1 MDRNMDDVSRRLSHT
16 HSGMLYQEKFD
27 TWLNLQPL
35 KEMVGIAKQLSEWPG
50 KPIYKENIQ
59 IIGYR
64 SLDGLRSAKVSPN
77 RVSKAK
83 VSPLLPSLF
92 IRDILCDRCPVLSSV
107 KRNIKQMLTVSGK
120 AAAISAGAQT
130 KHLLS
135 SVEVLGQ
142 QWGETSNSVY
152 KKKLDNLPNEVIIST
167 CVYEDMLNI
176 MNIHKTLSGSI
187 RKTNDYKDHETITVK
202 SLQSSVVITADLF
215 IWRYDNV
222 DFLLHRSGFLEVFNK
237 ISEIHALLL
246 YAWMQTST
254 SMSDSHYRDCIRF
267 WRHIARK
274 VSSFYLPTQPLA
286 ISEENKGFAY
296 TKSIEGLGVSE
307 LIRRGDE
314 TWGWTNERLG
324 QVLWNA
330 LKDDNIV
337 SEREF
342 KYSEFFILLRD
353 MSEETIAEL
362 LGTVKVVGH
371 PSIEVEAGLDSLY
384 EKTHANLP
392 INLETRNAC
401 VGILTR
407 DIIRVFYNKYKRYP
421 KVKFEPGTHP
431 NLISLISTARPWN
444 SPEGQSL
451 IDSVTPSDWY
461 KVRFD
466 KNDEFEAMDNRLA
479 LLKDKSLG
487 LQRSVV
493 MQNWISNVRT
503 QKNVINSKAILHF
516 LFSDEVMLS
525 LTDYMK
531 KFGDEEWE
539 ESLYD
544 YLVIKLTAKELELK
558 SKGRF
563 FGASPSVE
571 RDRRVVTESNVMRL
585 MSQVIPDQLLTPNE
599 LEVLKKLVS
608 FRDYRAIYPNCHIIN
623 ISFDFSSWNN
633 SMRSE
638 VVDVGAG
645 RILDSWYGTT
655 YYSKTMKAYENMLI
669 YYDDGLIKRKWDGQY
684 GGIEG
689 LNQATW
695 SIVFIGGIKYA
706 LESLGH
712 RYSITVKGDDV
723 RAAIIV
729 PKSSVPLEEVEMFRD
744 QIMSS
749 IQKLCK
755 DMGWS
760 LNPNESFVSLSLIAT
775 SKQYLFNDTW
785 LPASMKKI
793 MKITSHTNGV
803 FVSLED
809 IISTVFSIA
818 HSSCSQTTVVLPAFY
833 TASLV
838 SACIFYRQLN
848 RNIRNQQV
856 IAALLVWPQILSG
869 PGPLPL
875 QTFFVRGENDML
887 SVIIALYRHI
897 LVNHEDTYFKAL
909 IKNIMSIKL
918 SQNPSGKMLLGDPYC
933 LDLESPDRPESILK
947 RELKKILA
955 IRVVHPEIKAL
966 LSQHSNL
973 MAEKIVQCLI
983 AARPYYAKVSTAI
996 WECTPFYLI
1005 EELLAKF
1012 THSSTIMGFFTQM
1025 RSLNT
1030 MSRLGAVMWR
1040 KIIQAAKKRFNFWE
1054 ATLLP
1059 RYDDL
1064 TIIWG
1069 LHLPDWR
1076 HRCPTEIAKLVRNN
1090 QWGDVRGLTYP
1101 SLATQNIVIPERNI
1115 RQYRFSYGHLPR
1127 GAYSTVQIFHSS
1139 CSYQTPSKS
1148 HHYAS
1153 HKSSKIW
1160 LGARTS
1166 TKAEYVDIPE
1176 STQSPVLR
1184 KVKLLLALRKSSKTL
1199 GQTILPLIDKLLESY
1214 TTIPIQ
1220 DLELLTPIDSI
1231 EHFAHRVPI
1240 NSFSMTTMPNCR
1252 PNIAQLCL
1260 VNNES
1265 FTLLNEDPVN
1275 RSINM
1280 AARQFYLVAGCTFPL
1295 QYSNHLPLDHPESFL
1310 ATLHHDISNVYN
1322 YDLCPDCCA
1331 NVNDERVTF
1340 PDLAYLDLSS
1350 YRRLPLVA
1358 CGEFES
1364 RALLSAIKNLKL
1376 GVNLV
1381 LQAPK
1386 LDDIQPDVRTMQCLR
1401 ILVSQ
1406 HIHVSLDTYHT
1417 ILREGIHVDQATSS
1431 MVDNVLLSEG
1441 KKSLSNALA
1450 SLNIWRSVNSR
1461 MLYEAILIEAYIIFL
1476 TRAVSLFQFDGTFNN
1491 DGYIPEVCSTALTI
1505 IFSRIAQVQGLAFI
1519 NDGLL
1524 KCGYVKR
1531 EITWGFYL
1539 DRLQVLSKSFYLT
1552 HWSQFKTWFA
1562 SPESC
1567 PFHYSMALFNSDESL
1582 CQSLESKFGYVMTLF
1597 IALLRKQYRMSWM
1610 KLSDWIN
1617 QPMERVQADPRT
1629 RDLLAKFRWII
1640 RIGYLAE
1647 TLVYKPWRSPEYK
1660 PEEFLDPQGCIN
1672 IFAGDGIYDME
1683 EIEELTTS
1691 IQLSPVGELPYHLTT
1706 MIIWNHLKVKIVTS
1720 GGTGLDVLESMF
1732 KFSLSDI
1739 ASPLP
1744 TLIEEAMDMINTFS
1758 RTYKMVVNIQVVRGS
1773 LVECERV
1780 VKEHVNKETE
1790 DTTEGPIVMR
1800 LPSHQRLRE
1809 EEPLSDISML
1819 SFLCKRP
1826 HASGL
1831 THKVINHQS
1840 EGNGDMQY
1848 TQLMNLTQE
1857 WTRLLKEP
1865 RTHLTLDGTD
1875 FFRIFGNLNKA
1886 YLRWVEVMVK
1896 TGLPWSHHL
1905 RNSVIL
1911 VLGDGGGSVSRF
1923 LVTTYQQIKIIF
1935 CDKVVA
1941 TGPGSIAN
1949 GTEAPAEFLSNTK
1962 IEYKKLITW
1971 DGFTTGDVSEV
1982 STREN
1987 IQMRLEESRLPCR
2000 LVISDIVPDNLKI
2013 SHDDMSK
2020 IVYGILD
2027 AGFHALS
2034 NGGVLMFRLPLLD
2047 NIRWSHF
2054 LCIIYESFS
2063 HVHIFMSDFDRPEL
2077 LSIYVVI
2084 FISHNPIHYSPN
2096 LSTKLFDPSYK
2107 PNLDIW
2113 DYNDITKT
2121 IRRLIRHKIT
2131 IRNQDIMSPY
2141 CPLNSN
2147 WDNVVKSQPIA
2158 PISSLTMDWTNEFTM
2173 KETHLC
2179 RLPTEYVMNC
2189 NHVGNIRRTQLL
2201 RMVVE
2206 RNTNCPQDV
2215 ISQTIKEMIV
2225 SESLSSLL
2233 TSAARGDNLS
2243 VSQIKQTIRSI
2254 WGEHNQLL
2262 SRVQELYPSYS
2273 NLLSVYYKQV
2283 ITTREVMKHYI
2294 RFISWWVL
2302 SYKARTMACEESHP
2316 WFDSS
2321 VDQNLCDTC
2330 HYLSSQYPA
2339 PPSWRSRNGPDIYYF
2354 LWT

>member
-1 MDRNMDDVSRRLSHT
+1 MYKNMDDVSRRLSHT

-35 KEMVGIAKQLSEWPG
+35 KEMVILAGELPDWPE
-50 KPIYKENIQ
+50 KPLYKGNIQ
-59 IIGYR
+59 LIGYR
-64 SLDGLRSAKVSPN
+64 SLDGLRSA
-77 RVSKAK
+77 RVTPRMLSKAK

-92 IRDILCDRCPVLSSV
+92 IRDILCDRCPVLSAT
-107 KRNIKQMLTVSGK
+107 KRNVRQMLSVSSD
-120 AAAISAGAQT
+120 AAAMSVSAQT
-130 KHLLS
+130 NHLLS
-135 SVEVLGQ
+135 SVEVMGKR
-142 QWGETSNSVY
+142 WSSASNNVY
-152 KKKLDNLPNEVIIST
+152 RDKLSHLPNEVVVST
-167 CVYEDMLNI
+167 CVYEDMLNL
-176 MNIHKTLSGSI
+176 MNVHKALSGSV
-187 RKTNDYKDHETITVK
+187 RKNADYKDHEKITMK
-202 SLQSSVVITADLF
+202 SLQSTIVVTADVFL
-215 IWRYDNV
+215 WRYDNV
-222 DFLLHRSGFLEVFNK
+222 DFLLHRSGFLEIFNK

-254 SMSDSHYRDCIRF
+254 SMGDTHYRDCIRF
-267 WRHIARK
+267 WRHIASK

-286 ISEENKGFAY
+286 ISEENKGFTY

-314 TWGWTNERLG
+314 NWGWTNDRLG

-337 SEREF
+337 IEREF
-342 KYSEFFILLRD
+342 KYSEFFNLLRG
-353 MSEETIAEL
+353 MTEETIAEL

-371 PSIEVEAGLDSLY
+371 PSIEIEAGLDSLY

-392 INLETRNAC
+392 INVETRNSC

-421 KVKFEPGTHP
+421 KVIFEPGTHP
-431 NLISLISTARPWN
+431 NLVTLISTARPWN

-451 IDSVTPSDWY
+451 IDSVTPADWY
-461 KVRFD
+461 LVRFD

-503 QKNVINSKAILHF
+503 QKNIINSKAILHF
-516 LFSDEVMLS
+516 LFSDEVMMS
-525 LTDYMK
+525 LTEYMK
-531 KFGDEEWE
+531 KFGDDEWE
-539 ESLYD
+539 DILYD

-558 SKGRF
+558 PKGRF

-608 FRDYRAIYPNCHIIN
+608 FRDYRTIYPNCHIIN

-669 YYDDGLIKRKWDGQY
+669 YYDDGIMKRKWDGQY

-729 PKSSVPLEEVEMFRD
+729 PKASVPLEEVEMFRD

-809 IISTVFSIA
+809 IVSTIFSIA

-833 TASLV
+833 TASV
-838 SACIFYRQLN
+838 VAAMVFYRQLN
-848 RNIRNQQV
+848 KHIRNQQV
-856 IAALLVWPQILSG
+856 IASLLIWPQILSG

-887 SVIIALYRHI
+887 SVTVALYRHI
-897 LVNHEDTYFKAL
+897 IVNHDDVYFKSL
-909 IKNIMSIKL
+909 IKNIMSIPL
-918 SQNPSGKMLLGDPYC
+918 SDKPSGKMLLGDPYC
-933 LDLESPDRPESILK
+933 IDLSSPDRPESVLK

-955 IRVVHPEIKAL
+955 VRVVHPEIKAL

-973 MAEKIVQCLI
+973 MAEKIVSCLLS
-983 AARPYYAKVSTAI
+983 AKPYYAKVSTAI

-1030 MSRLGAVMWR
+1030 MSRLGSIMWR
-1040 KIIQAAKKRFNFWE
+1040 KIIIAAKKRSEFWE
-1054 ATLLP
+1054 STLLP
-1059 RYDDL
+1059 KYDDL
-1064 TIIWG
+1064 TVIWG
-1069 LHLPDWR
+1069 AHIPDWR
-1076 HRCPTEIAKLVRNN
+1076 NRCPTEVAKLIRNN
-1090 QWGDVRGLTYP
+1090 QWGDIRGLTYP
-1101 SLATQNIVIPERNI
+1101 SLATQNIIIPERDI
-1115 RQYRFSYGHLPR
+1115 RQYRFSYGYLPR
-1127 GAYSTVQIFHSS
+1127 GAYSTVQVFHSS
-1139 CSYQTPSKS
+1139 CIFQTPSQS

-1153 HKSSKIW
+1153 HKSSKVW
-1160 LGARTS
+1160 LGAKTS
-1166 TKAEYVDIPE
+1166 TKAEYVNIPE
-1176 STQSPVLR
+1176 ATQSPVLR

-1199 GQTILPLIDKLLESY
+1199 GTTILPLIDKLLESY

-1220 DLELLTPIDSI
+1220 DLELLTPIHSM

-1240 NSFSMTTMPNCR
+1240 NSFSLTTMPNCR

-1265 FTLLNEDPVN
+1265 FTILNEDPVN

-1280 AARQFYLVAGCTFPL
+1280 AARQFYLTAGCTFPL
-1295 QYSNHLPLDHPESFL
+1295 QYSNHLPDDHPESFL
-1310 ATLHHDISNVYN
+1310 ATIHHDISNPYN
-1322 YDLCPDCCA
+1322 YEFCPNCCA
-1331 NVNDERVTF
+1331 NVDDERVTF
-1340 PDLAYLDLSS
+1340 PDLNYLDLSS
-1350 YRRLPLVA
+1350 YRKLPLVA

-1364 RALLSAIKNLKL
+1364 KALLSAIRNLKL
-1376 GVNLV
+1376 AANLV
-1381 LQAPK
+1381 MQAPR
-1386 LDDIQPDVRTMQCLR
+1386 LDDIQPDVRTIQCLR

-1406 HIHVSLDTYHT
+1406 HIQVSLDTYHT
-1417 ILREGIHVDQATSS
+1417 IMREGIHVDQATSS
-1431 MVDNVLLSEG
+1431 IVDNVLLSEG
-1441 KKSLSNALA
+1441 KKSLTTALA

-1461 MLYEAILIEAYIIFL
+1461 MLYESILIESYVIFL
-1476 TRAVSLFQFDGTFNN
+1476 TRAVSLFQFDGAFNN

-1505 IFSRIAQVQGLAFI
+1505 IFARIAQVQGLAFI
-1519 NDGLL
+1519 NDGLK

-1531 EITWGFYL
+1531 EIIWGFYL

-1552 HWSQFKTWFA
+1552 HWNQFKTWFA
-1562 SPESC
+1562 HPESC
-1567 PFHYSMALFNSDESL
+1567 PFHYSMALFNSDDTL

-1597 IALLRKQYRMSWM
+1597 MALLRKKYRLSWT
-1610 KLSDWIN
+1610 KISEWLN
-1617 QPMERVQADPRT
+1617 QPMEKVHSDIRT
-1629 RDLLAKFRWII
+1629 KDMLDKLRWII

-1647 TLVYKPWRSPEYK
+1647 NLVYKPWRSIEQRPD
-1660 PEEFLDPQGCIN
+1660 EFLDEQGCVN
-1672 IFAGDGIYDME
+1672 IFFSDGIYNIE
-1683 EIEELTTS
+1683 EISEFAGGIATS
-1691 IQLSPVGELPYHLTT
+1691 PLGELPHYLTNT
-1706 MIIWNHLKVKIVTS
+1706 IVWNHLKVKTITS
-1720 GGTGLDVLESMF
+1720 GGEGLYVLENVF
-1732 KFSLSDI
+1732 KFAFTEIDLI
-1739 ASPLP
+1739 LP
-1744 TLIEEAMDMINTFS
+1744 QLIEESMEWIETFS
-1758 RTYKMVVNIQVVRGS
+1758 TTFKLVVNIQIVRGS

-1780 VKEHVNKETE
+1780 VKEYVRIQPP
-1790 DTTEGPIVMR
+1790 DDTEGPIVTR
-1800 LPSHQRLRE
+1800 LPSHLRLPME
-1809 EEPLSDISML
+1809 DPLSDISML
-1819 SFLCKRP
+1819 SFLCKKP

-1831 THKVINHQS
+1831 VHKIVNHQPS
-1840 EGNGDMQY
+1840 GAGSVQY
-1848 TQLMNLTQE
+1848 TQILASTQE
-1857 WTRLLKEP
+1857 WNRVLKEP
-1865 RTHLTLDGTD
+1865 RTHLTIDGTD
-1875 FFRIFGNLNKA
+1875 FYRIFGNLNKA
-1886 YLRWVEVMVK
+1886 YLRWVEVM
-1896 TGLPWSHHL
+1896 TTINLPWAHHL
-1905 RNSVIL
+1905 QRSVIV

-1923 LVTTYQQIKIIF
+1923 LLTTFNQVEIIF
-1935 CDKVVA
+1935 CDKVGVS
-1941 TGPGSIAN
+1941 GPGSLVN

-1962 IEYKKLITW
+1962 IEYKHLLTW
-1971 DGFTTGDVSEV
+1971 DGFTTGDIADV

-1987 IQMRLEESRLPCR
+1987 IQMRIDASKHPCR

-2013 SHDDMSK
+2013 SHEDMTK
-2020 IVYGILD
+2020 IIYGILD
-2027 AGFHALS
+2027 TGFHALS

-2047 NIRWSHF
+2047 NIRWSH
-2054 LCIIYESFS
+2054 LLSIIHESFS
-2063 HVHIFMSDFDRPEL
+2063 HVHLFMSEFDRPEL
-2077 LSIYVVI
+2077 LSLYVVI

-2096 LSTKLFDPSYK
+2096 LSSKLFDPLYR
-2107 PNLDIW
+2107 PDLDIW
-2113 DYNDITKT
+2113 DYNNINKV
-2121 IRRLIRHKIT
+2121 IRRLIQHKVSIRH
-2131 IRNQDIMSPY
+2131 QDQSQPFT
-2141 CPLNSN
+2141 PLNEN
-2147 WDNVVKSQPIA
+2147 WDKVVKKQPIA
-2158 PISSLTMDWTNEFTM
+2158 PITSLTLDWTIEFTM
-2173 KETHLC
+2173 KEEHLC
-2179 RLPTEYVMNC
+2179 KLPSEYSLNC
-2189 NHVGNIRRTQLL
+2189 NHVSNIKRNQLTRL
-2201 RMVVE
+2201 IVE
-2206 RNTNCPQDV
+2206 KNVTCSQDM
-2215 ISQTIKEMIV
+2215 ISQTIREMIV
-2225 SESLSSLL
+2225 SSALSAILTGVAKGDHFSISTIKHTVHTLWEDHIDLL
-2233 TSAARGDNLS
+2233 MRLQS
-2243 VSQIKQTIRSI
+2243 
-2254 WGEHNQLL
+2254 
-2262 SRVQELYPSYS
+2262 LYPSYQ
-2273 NLLSVYYKQV
+2273 NLISKYFKNILL
-2283 ITTREVMKHYI
+2283 TREVIKHYT
-2294 RFISWWVL
+2294 RFVSWWML
-2302 SYKARTMACEESHP
+2302 SYKARMMSCEDTHP
-2316 WFDSS
+2316 WIDLSI
-2321 VDQNLCDTC
+2321 DLELCEAC
-2330 HYLSSQYPA
+2330 HYLANRYPA
-2339 PPSWRSRNGPDIYYF
+2339 PPSWKSRNGSDIYRF